1 MMPAFQHRAQST
13 IGSSAFVKAVLE
25 GLVLECMIAH
35 LGTKIRKL
43 RPQRDGQGLMTPLN
57 L

>member
-1 MMPAFQHRAQST
+1 MMPGFQHGAQST
-13 IGSSAFVKAVLE
+13 IGSSALVKAVLE

-35 LGTKIRKL
+35 LGAKIRKL
-43 RPQRDGQGLMTPLN
+43 RPQRDGQVLMTPLN